1 MGVVTNAML
10 FLKGRTM
17 KTRKNL
23 SHSHELTAAATVTA
37 YDGWRDSVTITM
49 RDDSKEGQDEISIEV
64 PNNVFDKLV
73 EKVNQIVRER
83 EESKMEESEVE

>member
-1 MGVVTNAML
+1 
-10 FLKGRTM
+10 M

-73 EKVNQIVRER
+73 EKVNQIVQER

>member
-1 MGVVTNAML
+1 MGVVTKAML

-23 SHSHELTAAATVTA
+23 SHSHELTGAATVTA
-37 YDGWRDSVTITM
+37 YDGWRETVTLTL
-49 RDDSKEGQDEISIEV
+49 RDEGKDGQDEVSIEL

-73 EKVNQIVRER
+73 GQVNGIVEER
-83 EESKMEESEVE
+83 EASKMEESEVE

>member
-23 SHSHELTAAATVTA
+23 THNHEVSAAGTVTA
-37 YDGWRDSVTITM
+37 YDGWRECVSITI
-49 RDDSKEGQDEISIEV
+49 RDEGKEGQDEISIEL

-73 EKVNQIVRER
+73 EKVNLIVEER
-83 EESKMEESEVE
+83 EASKMEESEVE

>member
-1 MGVVTNAML
+1 ML

-73 EKVNQIVRER
+73 EKVNQIVQER

>member
-73 EKVNQIVRER
+73 EKVNQIVQER
-83 EESKMEESEVE
+83 EESKMEESELE